1 MRGFFGGGGNSSGG
15 GGSGGG
21 STGAAASVYLAEG
34 THGCVFWDIK
44 CPQGVSG
51 LPIPATVKVVSK
63 VVKKDASVPEV
74 AVMRHLQTVDPEGQY
89 TATLLGVCDGY
100 PKSLRDNT
108 CIRTKFAGLTPTTM
122 ITMAAVGRP
131 LHAYFNS
138 KVHAGG
144 IDAAVKLVM
153 GAFASLVRALSVLHD
168 NGVFHFDLNTGNML
182 VDDSGMGRIIDF
194 GSADFL
200 GGMILGGEYSVGS
213 PYEPAYPMYINP
225 FDGLVLTQ
233 VAAQEPLQVPT
244 DGATNPMALLRVMM
258 PTAFGVEKMTQNY
271 AMWAMRSSV
280 EIAKTTH
287 PGSGLFLTVHPLPS
301 KLEIFTLRDIFTANV
316 AHWRVAVAAQ
326 QWGAMDVYALAM
338 SFVQSLQTLRKD
350 TPLSKASVD
359 LLAALQS
366 ELLHP
371 MTDPYAA
378 ARLTARQAW
387 TAITALCATHS
398 VAIPPLRS
406 DASGGTSFVAKTPQR
421 EGGGGGSGGGGASS
435 LAKTPGRGDGGG
447 GGGGGGGS
455 FVARTPERG
464 GGGGGGGSGGS
475 GGSGSGGFVA
485 KTPVRGGA
493 FVPPV
498 TQPEKQAVEQ
508 AEKEAVERAKKQA
521 KEAKRIQKAAA
532 KEAKRIQKAAAK
544 QDQAAANK
552 RQRRGSFAFID
563 LTDDGDDGGGGGG
576 GSNGGGGGGGSGG
589 DGAIDLTG
597 DKDDKE
603 SSGGGGS
610 GGGSDVIDLT

>member
-1 MRGFFGGGGNSSGG
+1 MRGFFGGGGGGSSGG

-34 THGCVFWDIK
+34 THGCVFRDIK
-44 CPQGVSG
+44 CPQGVNG
-51 LPIPATVKVVSK
+51 LPISSTSKVVSK
-63 VVKKDASVPEV
+63 VVEKDASVPEV
-74 AVMRHLQTVDPEGQY
+74 AVMRHLQTVDPGGQY

-100 PKSLRDNT
+100 PRSLHGNT

-138 KVHAGG
+138 KVYAGG

-233 VAAQEPLQVPT
+233 VAVQKPLQVPT

-258 PTAFGVEKMTQNY
+258 PTAFVVDRMTQNY
-271 AMWAMRSSV
+271 IVWATRSSG

-287 PGSGLFLTVHPLPS
+287 PTSGLFLTVHPLPS
-301 KLEIFTLRDIFTANV
+301 KLEIFALHDIFTANV
-316 AHWRVAVAAQ
+316 AYWRATVAAQ

-359 LLAALQS
+359 LLAAVQS
-366 ELLHP
+366 KLLYP

-387 TAITALCATHS
+387 AAITALCATHS
-398 VAIPPLRS
+398 VAIPPLHGGGG
-406 DASGGTSFVAKTPQR
+406 GGTSFVAKTPQR
-421 EGGGGGSGGGGASS
+421 GGGGGGSS
-435 LAKTPGRGDGGG
+435 LAKTPGRGDG

-475 GGSGSGGFVA
+475 GDGSGSGGFVA
-485 KTPVRGGA
+485 KTPVRDGA
-493 FVPPV
+493 FVPPIA
-498 TQPEKQAVEQ
+498 QPEKQAVEQ

-563 LTDDGDDGGGGGG
+563 LTDDGDDGDD
-576 GSNGGGGGGGSGG
+576 GGGGGGGSGG
-589 DGAIDLTG
+589 GSGGGGSGGGGAIDLTG